1 MCMNKTNKNEKNS
14 VRFSEMERDL
24 LRQKAHLIK
33 RLKDK
38 RIEMGISQSELAEM
52 IGTKQPAINRMESFV
67 TENVSMDFILKVA
80 IALNISISIKQNS
93 KPSNSF
99 IKKLWDEY
107 F

>member
-1 MCMNKTNKNEKNS
+1 MKKTNKDQKTS
-14 VRFSEMERDL
+14 VKFSEMERDL
-24 LRQKAHLIK
+24 LRQKAQLIK

-80 IALNISISIKQNS
+80 MALNVSISIKQNN
-93 KPSNSF
+93 KPNNSL
-99 IKKLWDEY
+99 IKNLWDDY